1 MLNPV
6 VPDVNIITFNSLT
19 FTVEFSYTVLPSFIN
34 SLPSFIKVCTSLYLS
49 ISLKHAANSNLLF
62 STISS
67 ILDKN
72 PFENNNADASPLS
85 TSLLICSESN
95 SLSRGT
101 ATPTPVIIARYETIQ
116 L

>member
-19 FTVEFSYTVLPSFIN
+19 FTVESSYTVLPSFIN
-34 SLPSFIKVCTSLYLS
+34 CLPSFINVCTSVYLS
-49 ISLKHAANSNLLF
+49 VSFKHAANSNLLF
-62 STISS
+62 SMISS

-72 PFENNNADASPLS
+72 PFENNTAEASPFS
-85 TSLLICSESN
+85 SSLLICSESN